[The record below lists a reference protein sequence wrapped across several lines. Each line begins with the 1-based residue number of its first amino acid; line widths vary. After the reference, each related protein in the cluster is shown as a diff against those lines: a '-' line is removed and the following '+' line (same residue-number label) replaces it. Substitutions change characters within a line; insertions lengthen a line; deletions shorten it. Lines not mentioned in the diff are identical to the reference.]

1 MTTSKWTPKYL
12 EKIKATRGPRKPGE
26 IFILKWKDLGYFF
39 GRVVT
44 DRVAMSPT
52 PDSPPSGPWPHR
64 DGNYLV
70 YIYADPH
77 PAPDPVPRLDRDR
90 LIIPP
95 VVVLN
100 SPWTSGFFA
109 PVAHQP
115 LTSRDVLRRHCF
127 WFVEATDHLIDEMGI
142 RFRGWRRCIA
152 HGSDLDHTQNFVFF
166 DRSFRLYL
174 DLDQRSSLGRMHG
187 DFHFHGFEDHDDV
200 VFSELI
206 ANRFLDFPNGT
217 GDFRLN
223 FDACHDVLFVRA
235 NCLAQ

>member
-1 MTTSKWTPKYL
+1 MGDILNEAALTALAPQSAEACATANRKVFTTNGDW
-12 EKIKATRGPRKPGE
+12 ATVDARDAADIGRGFDGLQLMIGVIFGGAGKGADLAETADIGE
-26 IFILKWKDLGYFF
+26 GGEPL
-39 GRVVT
+39 
-44 DRVAMSPT
+44 A
-52 PDSPPSGPWPHR
+52 
-64 DGNYLV
+64 DGETTIIVLARYSFRATHFSCKL
-70 YIYADPH
+70 A
-77 PAPDPVPRLDRDR
+77 APMD
-90 LIIPP
+90 
-95 VVVLN
+95 
-100 SPWTSGFFA
+100 
-109 PVAHQP
+109 
-115 LTSRDVLRRHCF
+115 
-127 WFVEATDHLIDEMGI
+127 LIDEMGI